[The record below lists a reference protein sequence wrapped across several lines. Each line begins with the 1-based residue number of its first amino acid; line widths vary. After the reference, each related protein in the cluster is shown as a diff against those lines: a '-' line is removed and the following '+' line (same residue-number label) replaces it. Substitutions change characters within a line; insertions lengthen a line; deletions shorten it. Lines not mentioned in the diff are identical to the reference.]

1 MKVKIPSLLFLLL
14 LVLHSCENKTQKATE
29 SKSSAVQKV
38 GRVETSK
45 IDTTSMVA
53 PFEVITDFVE
63 VENDP
68 YEPEIIYPETGN
80 TAADFLPNLNIYK
93 IQYQAKGDLNKD
105 GRDDLVVVLVH
116 KESKIADRPMLI
128 LLQNKEKSY
137 RLDKISN
144 KVFPVEYNEAD
155 YKHFDTEDISVEDGQ
170 LYINLYSIGP
180 SGNIFASFKCR
191 GNDFVL
197 DNLEG
202 NFRGAGGSS
211 IITYN
216 SSTGEISTVDTNTM
230 EEDMPSKS
238 HTSKS
243 KQKRYLFEN
252 TSITNFFLEDN

>member
-1 MKVKIPSLLFLLL
+1 MNVKIPSLLFLLFL
-14 LVLHSCENKTQKATE
+14 LLHSCEKETQNATE
-29 SKSSAVQKV
+29 LKSIAVQKV
-38 GRVETSK
+38 ERVETGK
-45 IDTTSMVA
+45 IDTINAVL
-53 PFEVITDFVE
+53 PVDVNTDSE
-63 VENDP
+63 ELENDP
-68 YEPEIIYPETGN
+68 YEPEIIYPERGN
-80 TAADFLPNLNIYK
+80 TASDFLPILNIYK

-105 GRDDLVVVLVH
+105 GRDDIVVVLVH

-128 LLQNKEKSY
+128 LLQNKDKSY
-137 RLDKISN
+137 RLDKFSN
-144 KVFPVEYNEAD
+144 KVFPVEHNEAD
-155 YKHFDTEDISVEDGQ
+155 YKLFDTEDISVEDGQ

-180 SGNIFASFKCR
+180 SGNIFASFKYI

-197 DNLEG
+197 TNLEG

-252 TSITNFFLEDN
+252 TSITSFYIEDN

>member
-1 MKVKIPSLLFLLL
+1 MKIKIPALLFLLFLLL
-14 LVLHSCENKTQKATE
+14 HTCQNKTQKATE
-29 SKSSAVQKV
+29 SKSMIVQR
-38 GRVETSK
+38 GERVETGK
-45 IDTTSMVA
+45 IDTTNTIL
-53 PFEVITDFVE
+53 PLEVNSDYGE

-68 YEPEIIYPETGN
+68 YEPGIIYPERGN
-80 TAADFLPNLNIYK
+80 TASDFLPSLNIYK

-128 LLQNKEKSY
+128 LLQNKDKSY

-155 YKHFDTEDISVEDGQ
+155 YKLFDTEDISVEDGQ

-180 SGNIFASFKCR
+180 SGNIFASFKYKGR
-191 GNDFVL
+191 DFVL
-197 DNLEG
+197 TYLEG
-202 NFRGAGGSS
+202 NYRGAGGRS

-216 SSTGEISTVDTNTM
+216 FSTGQIFTVDTNTM
-230 EEDMPSKS
+230 EEDMPSK
-238 HTSKS
+238 TTTTKS
-243 KQKRYLFEN
+243 KQKRYIFEN